1 MLSWNDMD
9 ESVLHLLQ
17 NPFNGPLLLSAVLGV
32 LIGIEREIAGK
43 DPSIRTFS
51 LISMGSCLFAMLSW
65 ESLSEFG
72 IGDPSRI
79 AAQII
84 PGIGFIGAGT
94 IFRSKQGVSGFTTAA
109 LMWVTAGIGMAVG
122 LKRSDLAISAT
133 LFALFLTLSLRLVH
147 KVVRRARPER
157 VREVSPPLREDQ

>member
-1 MLSWNDMD
+1 MLLFPGMND
-9 ESVLHLLQ
+9 SVLHVLQ

-65 ESLSEFG
+65 ETLNEFG

-122 LKRSDLAISAT
+122 LKRSDLAVSAA

-147 KVVRRARPER
+147 KVVRRARPDR
-157 VREVSPPLREDQ
+157 FRQVDSPARDDQ

>member
-1 MLSWNDMD
+1 MSD
-9 ESVLHLLQ
+9 SLLDIVQ
-17 NPFNGPLLLSAVLGV
+17 NHFNGPLLLAALLGV
-32 LIGIEREIAGK
+32 LIGIERELAGK

-72 IGDPSRI
+72 VGDPSRI

-122 LKRSDLAISAT
+122 LRRSDLAISAT
-133 LFALFLTLSLRLVH
+133 IFAVILTLSLRLVH
-147 KVVRRARPER
+147 RLVQRVKPER
-157 VREVSPPLREDQ
+157 SMDEHGHVDHDQ